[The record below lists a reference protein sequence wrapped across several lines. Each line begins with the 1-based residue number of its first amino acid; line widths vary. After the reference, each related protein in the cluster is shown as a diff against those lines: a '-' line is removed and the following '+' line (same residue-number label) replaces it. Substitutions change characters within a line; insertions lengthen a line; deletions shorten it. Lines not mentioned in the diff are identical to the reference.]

1 MMDFGLN
8 DCRTSPIRPLSLSRF
23 IIGKGTDPFF
33 ILVEGFVEM
42 GICGLAFDHPV
53 LCHILLAF

>member
-1 MMDFGLN
+1 MDFGLN
-8 DCRTSPIRPLSLSRF
+8 DCRTSPIRPLPLSRL

-42 GICGLAFDHPV
+42 DICGFALDHPV
-53 LCHILLAF
+53 LRHILLAF